1 MMKSYLISLFGAS
14 LTIALVDLLAPANS
28 QKLLKLLSALL
39 FLCVLA
45 APLPALMEDLGAL
58 SGEGLLT
65 TPPSASEEMTEQ
77 MNQALQSASKT
88 YFVQS
93 LTALLEREFSIPAGE
108 LRCVVLWEEDN
119 DQLIPQR
126 VTVILSG
133 SAIWKDPD
141 PIEKTVSSLLGCEC
155 VTAIE

>member
-1 MMKSYLISLFGAS
+1 MKAYLISLFGAS
-14 LTIALVDLLAPANS
+14 LTIGLVELLAPAS
-28 QKLLKLLSALL
+28 AQKLLKLLSALL

-45 APLPALMEDLGAL
+45 SPLPDLIGELGSL
-58 SGEGLLT
+58 SENGSLISPP
-65 TPPSASEEMTEQ
+65 PPSDEITDQ
-77 MNQALQSASKT
+77 MNEALQSASKT

-93 LTALLEREFSIPAGE
+93 LTALLEREFSIQSGE
-108 LRCVVLWEEDN
+108 LRCAVLWEEQD
-119 DQLIPQR
+119 DQLRPQR